1 MTLNQLRTFLAVAE
15 TGSVRAAA
23 QDLVVTQ
30 AAVSASLTALQKSLG
45 VVLLEPD
52 GRGLRLTAAG
62 QAYSGYVRRILGLLD
77 EAGRAAAAA
86 ADPER
91 GELRIAA
98 VTTAAEQILPGL
110 LSGFRTRYPRLGVR
124 LEAGNRDRVRGL
136 LDRHQVDLVLGG
148 RPEPGWDVEVLAER
162 PHELVVVAA
171 PSLAAGAREAAPG
184 TGPRPD
190 ETGPGRNRGGRDR
203 PGRDRRG
210 RQPPAAVAGPPGLAA
225 ARAGLGHPGS
235 HRRAA
240 DRAGHRPAHP
250 DGGLQRRDPRVGER
264 GPGGHPD
271 LPRRGRRRIGRWP
284 PRPAPGPRHPHAP
297 RLVPGGPGG
306 PPGRAAPGSGPP
318 GRPRHRARRLPA
330 ARARRFHEEPGRR
343 PGARRAARPTI
354 KEMLENQRGTLNRQ
368 SMGDAAGWQ
377 RRTPPPTHRRNP

>member
-1 MTLNQLRTFLAVAE
+1 VTLNQLRTFLAVAE

-62 QAYSGYVRRILGLLD
+62 QAYSGYVRRVLGLLD

-162 PHELVVVAA
+162 PHQLVVVAA

-184 TGPRPD
+184 TGPGPD
-190 ETGPGRNRGGRDR
+190 GTGPDGTG
-203 PGRDRRG
+203 
-210 RQPPAAVAGPPGLAA
+210 
-225 ARAGLGHPGS
+225 
-235 HRRAA
+235 
-240 DRAGHRPAHP
+240 P
-250 DGGLQRRDPRVGER
+250 DGSRL
-264 GPGGHPD
+264 
-271 LPRRGRRRIGRWP
+271 LPWLARQAWLLRE
-284 PRPAPGPRHPHAP
+284 
-297 RLVPGGPGG
+297 
-306 PPGRAAPGSGPP
+306 PGSGTRAATDALLTELDIAPLTLMVGSNGAIRESASVGLGVTLISREAVAAELADGRLAALPVP
-318 GRPRHRARRLPA
+318 GTPLHRDWYLVA
-330 ARARRFHEEPGRR
+330 R
-343 PGARRAARPTI
+343 PGPLPRAAGR
-354 KEMLENQRGTLNRQ
+354 LVAHVLAHGGFQ
-368 SMGDAAGWQ
+368 
-377 RRTPPPTHRRNP
+377 PPS

>member
-1 MTLNQLRTFLAVAE
+1 VTLNQLRTFLAVAE

-62 QAYSGYVRRILGLLD
+62 QAYSGYVRRVLGLLD

-136 LDRHQVDLVLGG
+136 LDRYQVDLVLGG

-171 PSLAAGAREAAPG
+171 PGLAAGAREAAPG
-184 TGPRPD
+184 TRPGPDGTSPDEISPDGTSPD
-190 ETGPGRNRGGRDR
+190 ETGGDETGLDGTDLDGTGGDGRRLLTWLARQAWLLTDALLTELDIAPLTLMVGSNGAIRESASVGLGVTLISREAVAAELADGRLAALPVPGTPLHRDWYLVAR
-203 PGRDRRG
+203 PG
-210 RQPPAAVAGPPGLAA
+210 PLPLAA
-225 ARAGLGHPGS
+225 ARLLAHVLAHGGFHP
-235 HRRAA
+235 
-240 DRAGHRPAHP
+240 PAS
-250 DGGLQRRDPRVGER
+250 
-264 GPGGHPD
+264 
-271 LPRRGRRRIGRWP
+271 LP
-284 PRPAPGPRHPHAP
+284 
-297 RLVPGGPGG
+297 
-306 PPGRAAPGSGPP
+306 
-318 GRPRHRARRLPA
+318 
-330 ARARRFHEEPGRR
+330 
-343 PGARRAARPTI
+343 
-354 KEMLENQRGTLNRQ
+354 
-368 SMGDAAGWQ
+368 
-377 RRTPPPTHRRNP
+377 